1 MSRKRKNRSFK
12 TVFKSWSRN
21 FYQSFGK
28 VVFFL
33 IVLALLLTGLAY
45 RYIHTI
51 TDVFDSWT
59 SSESISRSQKKKF
72 IQEIVPVAQELYGQ
86 YGILP
91 SVSTAQAILESEY
104 GHSELAADYYNLF
117 GVKTDASDPQ
127 GVNFTTAE
135 FVDGEWIEI
144 VDRFKVYESWE
155 ESMLQHAELIYF
167 GTSWNE
173 DQYSQ
178 VLGQNNFKQQTKGLQ
193 SSGYATDP
201 DYANKLI
208 EIINEWD
215 LDQYDK
221 VASDSE

>member
-1 MSRKRKNRSFK
+1 MRRKRKNRSFK
-12 TVFKSWSRN
+12 TVLKSWSQN

-28 VVFFL
+28 VVLFL
-33 IVLALLLTGLAY
+33 IILALLLTGLSY

-51 TDVFDSWT
+51 TDLIDSWT
-59 SSESISRSQKKKF
+59 SPEHISRSQKKKF
-72 IQEIVPVAQELYGQ
+72 IREIVPVAQELYGQ
-86 YGILP
+86 YGVLP

-104 GHSELAADYYNLF
+104 GHSELAANYYNLF
-117 GVKTDASDPQ
+117 GVKTDANDPQ
-127 GVNFTTAE
+127 GINFTTAE
-135 FVDGEWIEI
+135 FADGEWIEI
-144 VDRFKVYESWE
+144 VDRFKVYDSWE
-155 ESMLQHAELIYF
+155 DSMIQHAELIYF

-173 DQYSQ
+173 GQYSQ
-178 VLGQNNFKQQTKGLQ
+178 VLAQKNFKQQAKGLQ

-221 VASDSE
+221 VTSDSE